1 MIGTPVET
9 QKQEYIKH
17 LENQQDSHSQQ
28 QATDMN
34 IIADDDE
41 KVLPNKSNTS
51 KFQNT
56 DTAFML
62 DSNQNPD
69 L

>member
-28 QATDMN
+28 QVTDMN

-41 KVLPNKSNTS
+41 KVLPNKSNT
-51 KFQNT
+51 
-56 DTAFML
+56 
-62 DSNQNPD
+62 
-69 L
+69 